1 MSRHSKNN
9 TSRPIFTYAERQKL
23 KDYGT
28 INQRLGKDSLKDFDA
43 CSLCLHA
50 LVMPL
55 AWYVYRNDITFSSLG
70 SPQGHLFCK
79 ECIYSALLSQKKEIK
94 RQNKLYKLQQEKSKV
109 TY

>member
-28 INQRLGKDSLKDFDA
+28 IKQRLGKDSLKDFDA
-43 CSLCLHA
+43 CSLCLHN

-55 AWYVYRNDITFSSLG
+55 AWYVIVVWSYKS
-70 SPQGHLFCK
+70 HL
-79 ECIYSALLSQKKEIK
+79 
-94 RQNKLYKLQQEKSKV
+94 R
-109 TY
+109 